1 MTNDAFNLA
10 EEIDRR
16 KLEFKLH
23 SGLWAKFNHIDK
35 LDLSLR
41 NWKGIKYLNLE
52 GTSLH
57 NDIATI
63 PNNEGGLYLFT
74 IKCDIIPG
82 MTEFP
87 VYIGRAQKTAT
98 QNLRKRCKE
107 YFQKYSKTNER
118 PLITKMFTYWSKNLF
133 LYYLPLPTNHDI
145 INYEKELINSLLL
158 PFNTEIPDKEIKQ
171 ATLAFP

>member
-1 MTNDAFNLA
+1 MTNAAFDLG
-10 EEIDRR
+10 EEIELR

-23 SGLWAKFNHIDK
+23 TGLWNKFNK
-35 LDLSLR
+35 VGKVDLSLV
-41 NWKGIKYLNLE
+41 NWKSIKYLNVRANK
-52 GTSLH
+52 LH
-57 NDIATI
+57 TDLKNI
-63 PNNEGGLYLFT
+63 PDNSGGLYLFT

-118 PLITKMFTYWSKNLF
+118 PLITKMFKYWSKNLF